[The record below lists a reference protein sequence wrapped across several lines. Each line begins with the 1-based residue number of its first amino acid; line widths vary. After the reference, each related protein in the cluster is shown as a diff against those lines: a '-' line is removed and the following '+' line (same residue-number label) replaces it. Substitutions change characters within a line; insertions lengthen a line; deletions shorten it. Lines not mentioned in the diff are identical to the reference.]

1 MGSSEMRKRARPRD
15 FARGNFLTKLW
26 KFLPKQRVIYM
37 EKGYNLTPL
46 IPALQTDYASRD
58 YRITRNPK
66 KILHLYQIILG
77 QIPIGKELPVALN
90 ICH

>member
-1 MGSSEMRKRARPRD
+1 
-15 FARGNFLTKLW
+15 
-26 KFLPKQRVIYM
+26 M